1 MTLKNCKS
9 QTAGAIVG
17 RTPFLLFIATWN
29 TELKNSKGEF
39 QSKQKAIEKMNN
51 ILMSSLNAE
60 KINRYDSEE
69 SKGSRL
75 VGTGEI
81 RLDKIMKPSGDG
93 LYSMLFASTFHPEY
107 IYAC

>member
-17 RTPFLLFIATWN
+17 RTPFLLFVATWN

-51 ILMSSLNAE
+51 ILLSSFNLE
-60 KINRYDSEE
+60 KNNRYDS
-69 SKGSRL
+69 
-75 VGTGEI
+75 
-81 RLDKIMKPSGDG
+81 D
-93 LYSMLFASTFHPEY
+93 
-107 IYAC
+107 